1 VFRNWSDQRPKAF
14 AVKTPISHRSNK
26 GGRRCGGIID
36 ARYAKAAVNSR
47 KTIAA
52 IIAATGSLAM
62 FLLPLR
68 PYKEDYER
76 CNPQRH
82 IESKVS

>member
-1 VFRNWSDQRPKAF
+1 MFRNWSDQRPKAF

-26 GGRRCGGIID
+26 GGRKCGGIID

-47 KTIAA
+47 KAIVA

-62 FLLPLR
+62 YLLAPN
-68 PYKEDYER
+68 PYEE
-76 CNPQRH
+76 N
-82 IESKVS
+82 